1 MQTQRPAMWSTIQ
14 LPKTDDI
21 SVTVNILDEG
31 LLMKK
36 SPLVTL
42 VVIASVVMSLM
53 AAVAPAQAR
62 DLKGSQ
68 CGREGLIRT
77 IKGITYTCERVDGS
91 LKYAKGRKLRG
102 PLNVVCSA
110 TEAWCA
116 AMANKYKEMTGVN
129 TRFVRLSAGLVPA
142 RLEEFRNNPEFDVW
156 LGGPADGHVVAR
168 NLGLTQAYL
177 SPTRKMISSAQLDD
191 KGYWSG
197 VYLGALGFC
206 SNTQV
211 LDKLGVELPKSWN
224 DLLDPK
230 LNGQVLSAHPATSG
244 TAFTT
249 FWTQVARLGS
259 EDKAMEY
266 MKELNKNIP
275 YYSRSGAAPVGA
287 AGSGEVAV
295 GLVFAHDCVA
305 GAKSGLPLKVSF
317 PSEGTGFE
325 TGAVALIKGARN
337 PLAAKTFIDFTLSAD
352 AQNLGVG
359 VDAFHALTNPQA
371 KYNEFIIPLSKIKLV
386 DYNFEKAG
394 NRKPD
399 LVKRFDDEISNSAE
413 AK

>member
-1 MQTQRPAMWSTIQ
+1 
-14 LPKTDDI
+14 
-21 SVTVNILDEG
+21 
-31 LLMKK
+31 MKK
-36 SPLVTL
+36 SRLMALVASASL
-42 VVIASVVMSLM
+42 VISLV

-77 IKGITYTCERVDGS
+77 IKSITYTCERVDGS
-91 LKYAKGRKLRG
+91 LKYADGRKLRG
-102 PLNVVCSA
+102 NLNVVCSA
-110 TEAWCA
+110 TEDWCA
-116 AMANKYKEMTGVN
+116 AMANKFEKITGVN
-129 TRFVRLSAGLVPA
+129 TRFVRLSAGLVPE

-156 LGGPADGHVVAR
+156 HGGPADGYVVAR

-177 SPTRKMISSAQLDD
+177 STTRKMIPKAQLDD
-191 KGYWSG
+191 KGFWSG

-211 LDKLGVELPKSWN
+211 LEKLGVELPKSWN
-224 DLLDPK
+224 DLLNPK
-230 LNGQVLSAHPATSG
+230 LIGQVLSAHPATSG

-249 FWTQVARLGS
+249 LWTQVARLGS

-305 GAKSGLPLKVSF
+305 GIKSGLPLKVSF
-317 PSEGTGFE
+317 PSEGTGYE

-337 PLAAKTFIDFTLSAD
+337 PLAAKTFIDFALSAD

-359 VDAFHALTNPQA
+359 ANAFHALTNPQA
-371 KYNEFIIPLSKIKLV
+371 KQNPLIIPLSKIKLV
-386 DYNFEKAG
+386 NYNFEKAG

-399 LVKRFDDEISNSAE
+399 LIKRFDNEISNSAE

>member
-1 MQTQRPAMWSTIQ
+1 
-14 LPKTDDI
+14 
-21 SVTVNILDEG
+21 
-31 LLMKK
+31 MKK
-36 SPLVTL
+36 SRLMALVA
-42 VVIASVVMSLM
+42 IASLTMSLLSV
-53 AAVAPAQAR
+53 VAPAQAR

-77 IKGITYTCERVDGS
+77 IKGTTYTCERVDGS
-91 LKYAKGRKLRG
+91 LKYAEGRKLRG
-102 PLNVVCSA
+102 TLDVVCSA
-110 TEAWCA
+110 TQDWCA
-116 AMANKYKEMTGVN
+116 AMAKKYKEMTGVK

-156 LGGPADGHVVAR
+156 HGGPADGYVAAR
-168 NLGLTQAYL
+168 NLGLTEAYL
-177 SPTRKMISSAQLDD
+177 SPTRNMISKAQIDD
-191 KGYWSG
+191 KGFWSG

-211 LDKLGVELPKSWN
+211 LEGLGVELPKSWN

-230 LNGQVLSAHPATSG
+230 LKGQVLSAHPATSG

-249 FWTQVARLGS
+249 FWTQVARLSS
-259 EDKAMEY
+259 EDRAIEY

-275 YYSRSGAAPVGA
+275 YYSRSGVAPVGA

-305 GAKSGLPLKVSF
+305 GAKNGLPLKVSF
-317 PSEGTGFE
+317 PSEGTGYE

-337 PLAAKTFIDFTLSAD
+337 PLAAKTFIDFALSAD
-352 AQNLGVG
+352 AQNLGAG
-359 VDAFHALTNPQA
+359 ANAFHALTNPQA
-371 KYNEFIIPLSKIKLV
+371 KYNQLIIPLSKIKLV

-399 LVKRFDDEISNSAE
+399 LIKRFDDEISNSE
-413 AK
+413 KAK

>member
-1 MQTQRPAMWSTIQ
+1 MA
-14 LPKTDDI
+14 
-21 SVTVNILDEG
+21 
-31 LLMKK
+31 
-36 SPLVTL
+36 LVA
-42 VVIASVVMSLM
+42 IASLVISLV

-91 LKYAKGRKLRG
+91 LKYADGRKLRG
-102 PLNVVCSA
+102 NLNVVCSA
-110 TEAWCA
+110 TEDWCA
-116 AMANKYKEMTGVN
+116 AMANKYKEITGVN
-129 TRFVRLSAGLVPA
+129 TRFVRLSAGLVSA
-142 RLEEFRNNPEFDVW
+142 RLEEFRNNPEFDV
-156 LGGPADGHVVAR
+156 
-168 NLGLTQAYL
+168 
-177 SPTRKMISSAQLDD
+177 
-191 KGYWSG
+191 KGFWSG

-211 LDKLGVELPKSWN
+211 LENLGVELPKSWN
-224 DLLDPK
+224 DLLNPK
-230 LNGQVLSAHPATSG
+230 LIGQVLSAHPATSG

-249 FWTQVARLGS
+249 LWTQVARLGS

-305 GAKSGLPLKVSF
+305 GAKNGLPLKVSF
-317 PSEGTGFE
+317 PSEGTGYE

-337 PLAAKTFIDFTLSAD
+337 PLAAKTFIDFALSAD

-359 VDAFHALTNPQA
+359 ANAFHALTNPQA
-371 KYNEFIIPLSKIKLV
+371 KQNPLIIPLSKIKLV
-386 DYNFEKAG
+386 NYNFEKAG

-399 LVKRFDDEISNSAE
+399 LIKRFDDEISNSAE